1 MTGVG
6 SATIIIVMSAKSSK
20 TNYQYVP
27 IKAPMEKDVWSQF
40 IRIAR
45 KNHRL
50 SGGAYVAQLIEAV
63 VKKET
68 GLESLEVAK

>member
-1 MTGVG
+1 
-6 SATIIIVMSAKSSK
+6 
-20 TNYQYVP
+20 
-27 IKAPMEKDVWSQF
+27 MEKDVWSQF

-68 GLESLEVAK
+68 GLESLEVDK

>member
-1 MTGVG
+1 
-6 SATIIIVMSAKSSK
+6 MSGHSLSEL
-20 TNYQYVP
+20 P
-27 IKAPMEKDVWSQF
+27 E
-40 IRIAR
+40 